1 LLVTALLAALT
12 GPLARPLSAQTAPDS
27 SVYVVVPGSRLV
39 VKTGKSGLF
48 GFAGHA
54 HVIRARSV
62 TGALVYRPGRP
73 TSSLH
78 LRVPTESLQ
87 VLTPPDTAEIRK
99 VTEAMRTEVLHPDRF
114 PTMTFAADSLDAR
127 RGSMHFQLAVTMEG
141 TTRPVPVAADV
152 AIGPDTIRATGSF
165 AVKQTDFGI
174 KPFSGGPAGTVKVAD
189 RVTFCFDLIA
199 VRGATNPRAG
209 DEAAVAE
216 ATQVPGCVDSAQPAE
231 PRRRPM

>member
-1 LLVTALLAALT
+1 MRSSALHTPVRVAEYGLIPSGAHRRRGACGVSYEIMTPRPIRRLLVTALLAALT

-152 AIGPDTIRATGSF
+152 A
-165 AVKQTDFGI
+165 
-174 KPFSGGPAGTVKVAD
+174 
-189 RVTFCFDLIA
+189 
-199 VRGATNPRAG
+199 
-209 DEAAVAE
+209 
-216 ATQVPGCVDSAQPAE
+216 
-231 PRRRPM
+231 